1 MAPESASQPVAEVVT
16 PELEALA
23 RGLEYDP
30 VRIYNYVH
38 DQIRHV
44 LYFGSKK
51 GAQLTLL
58 EQSGNDFDQCAL
70 LVALLRAAGYSPTYQ
85 FGILQMP
92 YDSGDHRDVKHWLNL
107 SLANTNWNPATLS
120 YVHGLLSVRG
130 YPDGAY
136 WPFDNTNIL
145 GFHRVW
151 VKLPIGGTNYFLDPA
166 FKVSEP
172 MAGVDVPTAMGYD
185 SNALWTA
192 AGGGGT
198 SDFITNL
205 SEVSVVGR
213 LRNYTTNLLDWL
225 EGNQPNAS
233 VDEVAGGWRIE
244 PASVTQLPET
254 LAFPTYTGGGFDL
267 LEWEYL
273 PTNLMARLSIEFAS
287 TNYHWFTPELQG
299 QRLAL
304 TFSAA
309 GLAELSLEDE
319 IVMTAQSSGGSR
331 IDVVLSVDHP
341 HGTWDTD
348 NNTLI
353 NEGWNDQSVETS
365 CQRTNASYALTY
377 AFEASPEWLRT
388 RQQRL
393 DRYRQQGLGDGS
405 RQVVCETLN
414 LLGLGWMEQTELT
427 FRQIGRAADVLTQ
440 NHHRLGSVA
449 QEAGRGYYLDMGLEV
464 RAIVSS
470 AGNSTEDIERASRAF
485 DLDAYFGSALEHAI
499 IEQLQRSNLV
509 AASTVKMLQ
518 LANTNSVK
526 VFLADSNNWTVG
538 ANVRGQLTNY
548 NLPWLDDYI
557 AAGYSLLV
565 PRDGGR
571 SVAGAGSWAGCG
583 LVARLAT
590 ESWWNTGML
599 IGGGYN
605 GGYVSRPN
613 ATVDPG
619 GVSEI
624 DEGQPDYFD
633 PNGAFVWTPSSAE
646 PVRMSD
652 GAYELTATDLSVGQP
667 EPRGFSFTR
676 SYSSARRHHNAA
688 GLAHGWTHNYFFRLA
703 ELSAPEAGL
712 GQTTPAQMAP
722 MLVATRAAWEMYRT
736 EANPKN
742 WLLTAL
748 IAKWGIDQLINNAV
762 SVTLGA
768 DTVQF
773 VRQPDGRITPPANC
787 TMSLLRTNATHWLE
801 QRHGNLFK
809 FDASGRLTNIVD
821 RYGQGMVLTYNS
833 SNWVTQATD
842 WKNRSLT
849 LNYSGTPLR
858 LASVSDSS
866 GRVVSFG
873 YTTNAG
879 QLDLASV
886 TDPEGK
892 TRSLVYDTNHQM
904 IVVKDALNRVV
915 ASNVYDGFGRVIEQ
929 YSQGDANQR
938 WRFFWSGFENVEEDP
953 TGANRRYFFDD
964 KSRSTGVENALAQR
978 ARLLYDGQDHVVMT
992 VSPLNETNRFEFDG
1006 RHNLLRSVD
1015 PLGFTNR
1022 FEYDGQDH
1030 RLAAVDARGNTSRFA
1045 YNAQHSLTGHTNGA
1059 GDWTT
1064 FAYNADGTLLSRA
1077 VPSGA
1082 TSYGYDSWGQL
1093 SSATY
1098 PGGLGGEG
1106 FQNNSL
1112 GDVTQHTNPRGFVT
1126 GFQYNA
1132 RRELT
1137 NTVAPTN
1144 LTTTVTFDAV
1154 GNVANTTDARG
1165 FVTSNTWS
1173 ATRKLLSTTL
1183 PATPQ
1188 GGPVVSNIYD
1198 SRDLLART
1206 LDPLQRATLYTN
1218 DAAQRLASVTDPLL
1232 RTTRFGYDGDGRRTA
1247 STNAANE
1254 VARQEWSARGEP
1266 TRSTDGENRLVQ
1278 RAHDAAGN
1286 QVTLTNRNGKRWQF
1300 QFDAANRLTNTITP
1314 LNRQTQIG
1322 YDNRGLVSI
1331 VREPSTQAATNLYDA
1346 KGRLTNRTDSV
1357 GAITY
1362 RYDANNNVTNAAEQ
1376 ASSLSWTFDAYDRVS
1391 SYTDADGNVI
1401 QYRHDANGNLT
1412 NLVYPGN
1419 RNVYYAF
1426 DSLNRLTNVT
1436 DWSGRQTALTYDLAN
1451 HLTSITRPNGSQ
1463 RLIGCDAAG
1472 QATNILEKFA
1482 NNYPIALFRLNWN
1495 TAGRVGWEFA
1505 APLPHTNAP
1514 PARTMT
1520 FDEDN
1525 RLATFNGNAVTHDAD
1540 GNLTYG
1546 PLTNSTLVSYSYNA
1560 RNQLLSAGG
1569 LGYGYDPQGNR
1580 ASLTNGTNVVRF
1592 VVNPNAAL
1600 SQVLMRVRP
1609 GVTNYY
1615 IHGLGLLY
1623 EITETATTTNTLTY
1637 HYDYRGSTVAL
1648 TDGSGRVTDR
1658 AEYSAYGATTYRAG
1672 TNDTPF
1678 LFNGR
1683 YGVQTDANGL
1693 LYMRARYYNPYLCRF
1708 LNADPAGFSG
1718 GLNFYAYADGNPVSL
1733 IDPFGLQGM
1742 IFTDESHPAAMPVY
1756 SSLSELPS
1764 ALREYQPTPFDNFI
1778 NGVYVGGTVAM
1789 LTVAAAPVAVSG
1801 LVAVGVPTTTASA
1814 AATGAIGVAGAAGG
1828 IVTVYDAGQN
1838 AFSGNWNNVAYDV
1851 GLLGGGALVGGLGGG
1866 RYIAD
1871 NVSPSPSTVPRSWN
1885 PFTADRGYEF
1895 VRNPELPW
1903 ITDRWNWLG
1912 TGPTPSSGGGAAM
1925 AIGSGAGLLFQPPAT
1940 SGSWVNPWAGQS
1952 FSTGK

>member
-1 MAPESASQPVAEVVT
+1 
-16 PELEALA
+16 
-23 RGLEYDP
+23 
-30 VRIYNYVH
+30 
-38 DQIRHV
+38 
-44 LYFGSKK
+44 
-51 GAQLTLL
+51 
-58 EQSGNDFDQCAL
+58 
-70 LVALLRAAGYSPTYQ
+70 
-85 FGILQMP
+85 
-92 YDSGDHRDVKHWLNL
+92 
-107 SLANTNWNPATLS
+107 
-120 YVHGLLSVRG
+120 
-130 YPDGAY
+130 
-136 WPFDNTNIL
+136 
-145 GFHRVW
+145 
-151 VKLPIGGTNYFLDPA
+151 
-166 FKVSEP
+166 
-172 MAGVDVPTAMGYD
+172 
-185 SNALWTA
+185 
-192 AGGGGT
+192 
-198 SDFITNL
+198 
-205 SEVSVVGR
+205 
-213 LRNYTTNLLDWL
+213 
-225 EGNQPNAS
+225 
-233 VDEVAGGWRIE
+233 
-244 PASVTQLPET
+244 
-254 LAFPTYTGGGFDL
+254 
-267 LEWEYL
+267 
-273 PTNLMARLSIEFAS
+273 
-287 TNYHWFTPELQG
+287 
-299 QRLAL
+299 
-304 TFSAA
+304 
-309 GLAELSLEDE
+309 
-319 IVMTAQSSGGSR
+319 MTAQSSGGSR

-652 GAYELTATDLSVGQP
+652 GAYELTATDLSAGQP

-773 VRQPDGRITPPANC
+773 VRQPDGRVTPPANC

-1006 RHNLLRSVD
+1006 RHNLLRSID

-1022 FEYDGQDH
+1022 FDYDGQDH
-1030 RLAAVDARGNTSRFA
+1030 RLAAVDARGNTNRFG
-1045 YNAQHSLTGHTNGA
+1045 YNAQHSLTGQTNGA
-1059 GDWTT
+1059 GDWVAFT
-1064 FAYNADGTLLSRA
+1064 YNADGTLLSRA
-1077 VPSGA
+1077 DAGGT

-1144 LTTTVTFDAV
+1144 LTTKVTFDAV

-1286 QVTLTNRNGKRWQF
+1286 QITLTNRNGKRWQF

-1314 LNRQTQIG
+1314 LNRQTQIA
-1322 YDNRGLVSI
+1322 YDTRGLVSI

-1391 SYTDADGNVI
+1391 SYQDGEGNLI

-1419 RNVYYAF
+1419 RNVF
-1426 DSLNRLTNVT
+1426 
-1436 DWSGRQTALTYDLAN
+1436 
-1451 HLTSITRPNGSQ
+1451 
-1463 RLIGCDAAG
+1463 
-1472 QATNILEKFA
+1472 
-1482 NNYPIALFRLNWN
+1482 
-1495 TAGRVGWEFA
+1495 
-1505 APLPHTNAP
+1505 
-1514 PARTMT
+1514 
-1520 FDEDN
+1520 
-1525 RLATFNGNAVTHDAD
+1525 
-1540 GNLTYG
+1540 
-1546 PLTNSTLVSYSYNA
+1546 
-1560 RNQLLSAGG
+1560 
-1569 LGYGYDPQGNR
+1569 
-1580 ASLTNGTNVVRF
+1580 
-1592 VVNPNAAL
+1592 
-1600 SQVLMRVRP
+1600 
-1609 GVTNYY
+1609 
-1615 IHGLGLLY
+1615 
-1623 EITETATTTNTLTY
+1623 
-1637 HYDYRGSTVAL
+1637 
-1648 TDGSGRVTDR
+1648 
-1658 AEYSAYGATTYRAG
+1658 
-1672 TNDTPF
+1672 
-1678 LFNGR
+1678 
-1683 YGVQTDANGL
+1683 
-1693 LYMRARYYNPYLCRF
+1693 
-1708 LNADPAGFSG
+1708 
-1718 GLNFYAYADGNPVSL
+1718 
-1733 IDPFGLQGM
+1733 
-1742 IFTDESHPAAMPVY
+1742 
-1756 SSLSELPS
+1756 
-1764 ALREYQPTPFDNFI
+1764 
-1778 NGVYVGGTVAM
+1778 
-1789 LTVAAAPVAVSG
+1789 
-1801 LVAVGVPTTTASA
+1801 
-1814 AATGAIGVAGAAGG
+1814 
-1828 IVTVYDAGQN
+1828 
-1838 AFSGNWNNVAYDV
+1838 
-1851 GLLGGGALVGGLGGG
+1851 
-1866 RYIAD
+1866 
-1871 NVSPSPSTVPRSWN
+1871 
-1885 PFTADRGYEF
+1885 
-1895 VRNPELPW
+1895 
-1903 ITDRWNWLG
+1903 
-1912 TGPTPSSGGGAAM
+1912 
-1925 AIGSGAGLLFQPPAT
+1925 
-1940 SGSWVNPWAGQS
+1940 
-1952 FSTGK
+1952 